1 MELFKRIITTVLA
14 ALVLTSCSSMNS
26 AITIG
31 DKEFSTSDVQKPVD
45 EVLRDRKKVD
55 TSQMQLP
62 EADELLRNQ
71 AQFYIV
77 GILLDRIAADKKLSV
92 TNADIAARRTEILSQ
107 VGGEAELPKALVGA
121 SLAQSN
127 LDAYLKILIISEKL
141 SKDIILSGVSSEQ
154 AAEEVNK
161 IVVALAKKL
170 GVKVNP
176 KYGKWNPET
185 ASIESGDLTDGA
197 VIPAPQVI
205 NYGFRACKT
214 SRSYG
219 QTSIPWWLPMG

>member
-1 MELFKRIITTVLA
+1 MELFKRVITTVLA

-31 DKEFSTSDVQKPVD
+31 DKEFSTSDIQKPVD

-77 GILLDRIAADKKLSV
+77 GILLDRIAADKKLSI

-176 KYGKWNPET
+176 KYGKWNPDT

-197 VIPAPQVI
+197 VTPAP
-205 NYGFRACKT
+205 
-214 SRSYG
+214 
-219 QTSIPWWLPMG
+219 

>member
-1 MELFKRIITTVLA
+1 MKLFKKVITTVLA

-31 DKEFSTSDVQKPVD
+31 DKEFSISDVQKPVD
-45 EVLRDRKKVD
+45 EVLRDRKIVD
-55 TSQMQLP
+55 TTGMQLA

-71 AQFYIV
+71 AQFFIV
-77 GILLDRIAADKKLSV
+77 GVLLDRIATDKKLSV
-92 TNADIAARRTEILSQ
+92 TNADIAARRTEILTQ
-107 VGGEAELPKALVGA
+107 VGGESELPKALVGA

-161 IVVALAKKL
+161 IVVAVAKKL

-176 KYGKWNPET
+176 KYGTWNPDT
-185 ASIESGDLTDGA
+185 ASIESGDITDGA
-197 VIPAPQVI
+197 VTPAP
-205 NYGFRACKT
+205 
-214 SRSYG
+214 
-219 QTSIPWWLPMG
+219 

>member
-176 KYGKWNPET
+176 KYGKWNAAN
-185 ASIESGDLTDGA
+185 ASIESGDITDGA
-197 VIPAPQVI
+197 VTPAP
-205 NYGFRACKT
+205 
-214 SRSYG
+214 
-219 QTSIPWWLPMG
+219 

>member
-1 MELFKRIITTVLA
+1 MELFKRVITTVLA

-31 DKEFSTSDVQKPVD
+31 DKEFSTSDIQKPVD

-176 KYGKWNPET
+176 KYGKWNPDT

-197 VIPAPQVI
+197 VIPAP
-205 NYGFRACKT
+205 
-214 SRSYG
+214 
-219 QTSIPWWLPMG
+219 

>member
-1 MELFKRIITTVLA
+1 MKLFKKIITTVLA
-14 ALVLTSCSSMNS
+14 ALLLTSCSSMNS

-31 DKEFSTSDVQKPVD
+31 DKEFSISDIQKPVD
-45 EVLRDRKKVD
+45 EVLRDRKIVD
-55 TSQMQLP
+55 TSGMQLP
-62 EADELLRNQ
+62 EADKLLRNQ

-77 GILLDRIAADKKLSV
+77 GALLDRIATDKKLSV

-107 VGGEAELPKALVGA
+107 VGGEAELPKALVSA

-161 IVVALAKKL
+161 IVVAVAKKL

-176 KYGKWNPET
+176 KYGKWNPAT

-197 VIPAPQVI
+197 VTPAP
-205 NYGFRACKT
+205 
-214 SRSYG
+214 
-219 QTSIPWWLPMG
+219 

>member
-1 MELFKRIITTVLA
+1 MELFKRVITTVLA

-31 DKEFSTSDVQKPVD
+31 DKEFSTTDIQKPVD

-77 GILLDRIAADKKLSV
+77 GVLLDRVAADKKLSV

-197 VIPAPQVI
+197 VIPAP
-205 NYGFRACKT
+205 
-214 SRSYG
+214 
-219 QTSIPWWLPMG
+219 

>member
-185 ASIESGDLTDGA
+185 ASIESGDITDGA
-197 VIPAPQVI
+197 VTPAP
-205 NYGFRACKT
+205 
-214 SRSYG
+214 
-219 QTSIPWWLPMG
+219 

>member
-31 DKEFSTSDVQKPVD
+31 DKEFSTSDIQKPVD

-176 KYGKWNPET
+176 KYGKWNPDT

-197 VIPAPQVI
+197 VIPAP
-205 NYGFRACKT
+205 
-214 SRSYG
+214 
-219 QTSIPWWLPMG
+219 

>member
-1 MELFKRIITTVLA
+1 MFKRIITTVLA

-107 VGGEAELPKALVGA
+107 VGGEAELPKALVSA

-161 IVVALAKKL
+161 IVVAVAKKL

-176 KYGKWNPET
+176 KYGKWNPDT

-197 VIPAPQVI
+197 VIPAP
-205 NYGFRACKT
+205 
-214 SRSYG
+214 
-219 QTSIPWWLPMG
+219 

>member
-1 MELFKRIITTVLA
+1 MRRKRIQLFKKIITTVLA
-14 ALVLTSCSSMNS
+14 ALLLTSCSSMNS

-31 DKEFSTSDVQKPVD
+31 DKEFSISDIQKPVD
-45 EVLRDRKKVD
+45 EVLRDRKIVD
-55 TSQMQLP
+55 TSGMQLP
-62 EADELLRNQ
+62 EADKLLRNQ

-77 GILLDRIAADKKLSV
+77 GALLDRIATDKKLSI

-107 VGGEAELPKALVGA
+107 VGGEAELPKALVSA

-176 KYGKWNPET
+176 KYGKWNPAT

-197 VIPAPQVI
+197 VIPAP
-205 NYGFRACKT
+205 
-214 SRSYG
+214 
-219 QTSIPWWLPMG
+219 

>member
-1 MELFKRIITTVLA
+1 MFKRIITTVLA

-107 VGGEAELPKALVGA
+107 VGGEAELPKALVSA

-161 IVVALAKKL
+161 IVVAVAKKL

-176 KYGKWNPET
+176 KYGKWNPAT

-197 VIPAPQVI
+197 VTPAP
-205 NYGFRACKT
+205 
-214 SRSYG
+214 
-219 QTSIPWWLPMG
+219 

>member
-1 MELFKRIITTVLA
+1 MFKKVITTVLA

-107 VGGEAELPKALVGA
+107 VGGEAELPKALVSA

-161 IVVALAKKL
+161 IVVAVAKKL

-176 KYGKWNPET
+176 KYGKWNPIT
-185 ASIESGDLTDGA
+185 ASIESGDITDGA
-197 VIPAPQVI
+197 VTPAP
-205 NYGFRACKT
+205 
-214 SRSYG
+214 
-219 QTSIPWWLPMG
+219 

>member
-107 VGGEAELPKALVGA
+107 VGGEAELPKALVSA

-161 IVVALAKKL
+161 IVVAVAKKL

-176 KYGKWNPET
+176 KYGKWNPIT
-185 ASIESGDLTDGA
+185 ASIESGDITDGA
-197 VIPAPQVI
+197 VTPAP
-205 NYGFRACKT
+205 
-214 SRSYG
+214 
-219 QTSIPWWLPMG
+219 

>member
-31 DKEFSTSDVQKPVD
+31 DKEFSTSDIQRPVD

-55 TSQMQLP
+55 TSQMQLA

-176 KYGKWNPET
+176 KYGKWNPDT

-197 VIPAPQVI
+197 VIPAP
-205 NYGFRACKT
+205 
-214 SRSYG
+214 
-219 QTSIPWWLPMG
+219 

>member
-1 MELFKRIITTVLA
+1 MRRKRMELFKRIITTVLA

-107 VGGEAELPKALVGA
+107 VGGEAELPKALVSA

-176 KYGKWNPET
+176 KYGKWNPDT

-197 VIPAPQVI
+197 VIPAP
-205 NYGFRACKT
+205 
-214 SRSYG
+214 
-219 QTSIPWWLPMG
+219 

>member
-1 MELFKRIITTVLA
+1 MFKRIITTVLA

-31 DKEFSTSDVQKPVD
+31 DKEFSTSDIQRPVD

-55 TSQMQLP
+55 TSQMQLA

-176 KYGKWNPET
+176 KYGKWNPDT

-197 VIPAPQVI
+197 VIPAP
-205 NYGFRACKT
+205 
-214 SRSYG
+214 
-219 QTSIPWWLPMG
+219 

>member
-1 MELFKRIITTVLA
+1 MRRKRMKLFKKVITTVLA

-107 VGGEAELPKALVGA
+107 VGGEAELPKALVSA

-176 KYGKWNPET
+176 KYGKWNPDT

-197 VIPAPQVI
+197 VIPAP
-205 NYGFRACKT
+205 
-214 SRSYG
+214 
-219 QTSIPWWLPMG
+219 

>member
-1 MELFKRIITTVLA
+1 MELFKKVITTVLA
-14 ALVLTSCSSMNS
+14 ALLLTSCSSMNS

-197 VIPAPQVI
+197 VIPAP
-205 NYGFRACKT
+205 
-214 SRSYG
+214 
-219 QTSIPWWLPMG
+219 

>member
-1 MELFKRIITTVLA
+1 MRRKRMELFKKIITTVLA
-14 ALVLTSCSSMNS
+14 ALLLASCSSMNS

-31 DKEFSTSDVQKPVD
+31 DKEFSISDIQKPVD

-77 GILLDRIAADKKLSV
+77 GILLDRIAVDKKLSV

-141 SKDIILSGVSSEQ
+141 NEDIVLSGVSSEQ
-154 AAEEVNK
+154 VAEEVNK
-161 IVVALAKKL
+161 IVVALAKQL

-176 KYGKWNPET
+176 KYGTWNPET
-185 ASIESGDLTDGA
+185 ASIESGDITDGA
-197 VIPAPQVI
+197 VTPAP
-205 NYGFRACKT
+205 
-214 SRSYG
+214 
-219 QTSIPWWLPMG
+219 

>member
-1 MELFKRIITTVLA
+1 MKLFKKVITTVLA

-26 AITIG
+26 GITIG
-31 DKEFSTSDVQKPVD
+31 DKEFSSNDIQKPVD
-45 EVLRDRKKVD
+45 EVLRDRKIVD
-55 TSQMQLP
+55 TSEMQLP

-77 GILLDRIAADKKLSV
+77 GVLLDRIATDKNLSI

-107 VGGEAELPKALVGA
+107 VGGEAELPKALVSA

-161 IVVALAKKL
+161 IVVAVAKKL

-176 KYGKWNPET
+176 KYGKWNPAT

-197 VIPAPQVI
+197 VTPAP
-205 NYGFRACKT
+205 
-214 SRSYG
+214 
-219 QTSIPWWLPMG
+219 

>member
-1 MELFKRIITTVLA
+1 MRRKRMELFKRVITTVLA

-31 DKEFSTSDVQKPVD
+31 DKEFSTNDIQKPVD

-62 EADELLRNQ
+62 EADKLLRNQ

-77 GILLDRIAADKKLSV
+77 GVLLDRIATDKKLSI

-176 KYGKWNPET
+176 KYGKWNPDT

-197 VIPAPQVI
+197 VIPAP
-205 NYGFRACKT
+205 
-214 SRSYG
+214 
-219 QTSIPWWLPMG
+219 

>member
-1 MELFKRIITTVLA
+1 MRRKRMELFKKIITTVLA
-14 ALVLTSCSSMNS
+14 ALLLTSCSSMNS

-31 DKEFSTSDVQKPVD
+31 DKEFSISDIQKPVD

-176 KYGKWNPET
+176 KYGKWNPDT

-197 VIPAPQVI
+197 VIPAP
-205 NYGFRACKT
+205 
-214 SRSYG
+214 
-219 QTSIPWWLPMG
+219 

>member
-1 MELFKRIITTVLA
+1 MRRKRTELFKRGFTIVLA

-55 TSQMQLP
+55 TSQMQLA

-176 KYGKWNPET
+176 KYGKWNPDT

-197 VIPAPQVI
+197 VIPAP
-205 NYGFRACKT
+205 
-214 SRSYG
+214 
-219 QTSIPWWLPMG
+219 

>member
-1 MELFKRIITTVLA
+1 MELFKRVVTTVLA

-31 DKEFSTSDVQKPVD
+31 DKEFSTSDIQKPVD

-62 EADELLRNQ
+62 GSDELLRNQ
-71 AQFYIV
+71 VQFSIV
-77 GILLDRIAADKKLSV
+77 GVLLDRIATDKKLSV
-92 TNADIAARRTEILSQ
+92 TNADIAARRTEILTQ

-141 SKDIILSGVSSEQ
+141 SKDIILSGISSEQ

-161 IVVALAKKL
+161 IVVAVAKKL

-176 KYGKWNPET
+176 KYGKWNADT
-185 ASIESGDLTDGA
+185 ASVESSDITDGA
-197 VIPAPQVI
+197 VTPAP
-205 NYGFRACKT
+205 
-214 SRSYG
+214 
-219 QTSIPWWLPMG
+219 

>member
-31 DKEFSTSDVQKPVD
+31 DKEFSKSDVQKPVD

-197 VIPAPQVI
+197 VIPAP
-205 NYGFRACKT
+205 
-214 SRSYG
+214 
-219 QTSIPWWLPMG
+219 

>member
-1 MELFKRIITTVLA
+1 MKLFKKVITTVLA

-107 VGGEAELPKALVGA
+107 VGGEAELPKALVSA

-161 IVVALAKKL
+161 IVVAVAKKL

-176 KYGKWNPET
+176 KYGKWNPVT
-185 ASIESGDLTDGA
+185 ASIESGDITDGA
-197 VIPAPQVI
+197 VTPAP
-205 NYGFRACKT
+205 
-214 SRSYG
+214 
-219 QTSIPWWLPMG
+219 

>member
-1 MELFKRIITTVLA
+1 MKLFKKVITTVLA

-45 EVLRDRKKVD
+45 EVLRDRKIVD
-55 TSQMQLP
+55 TAGMQLA

-71 AQFYIV
+71 AQFFIV
-77 GILLDRIAADKKLSV
+77 GVLLDRIATDKKLSV
-92 TNADIAARRTEILSQ
+92 TNADIAARRTEILTQ
-107 VGGEAELPKALVGA
+107 VGGESELPKALVGA

-161 IVVALAKKL
+161 IVVAVAKKL

-176 KYGKWNPET
+176 KYGTWNPDT
-185 ASIESGDLTDGA
+185 ASIESGDITGGA
-197 VIPAPQVI
+197 VTPAP
-205 NYGFRACKT
+205 
-214 SRSYG
+214 
-219 QTSIPWWLPMG
+219 

>member
-1 MELFKRIITTVLA
+1 MELFKRVITTVLA

-31 DKEFSTSDVQKPVD
+31 DKEFSTSDIQRPVD

-55 TSQMQLP
+55 TSQMQLA

-176 KYGKWNPET
+176 KYGKWNPIT
-185 ASIESGDLTDGA
+185 ASIESGDITDGA
-197 VIPAPQVI
+197 VTPAP
-205 NYGFRACKT
+205 
-214 SRSYG
+214 
-219 QTSIPWWLPMG
+219 

>member
-31 DKEFSTSDVQKPVD
+31 DKEFSISDIQKPVD

-197 VIPAPQVI
+197 VIPAP
-205 NYGFRACKT
+205 
-214 SRSYG
+214 
-219 QTSIPWWLPMG
+219 

>member
-1 MELFKRIITTVLA
+1 MKLFKKVITTVLA

-107 VGGEAELPKALVGA
+107 VGGEAELPKALVSA

-161 IVVALAKKL
+161 IVVAVAKKL

-176 KYGKWNPET
+176 KYGKWNPIT
-185 ASIESGDLTDGA
+185 ASIESGDITDGA
-197 VIPAPQVI
+197 VTPAP
-205 NYGFRACKT
+205 
-214 SRSYG
+214 
-219 QTSIPWWLPMG
+219 

>member
-176 KYGKWNPET
+176 KYGKWNPDT

-197 VIPAPQVI
+197 VTPAP
-205 NYGFRACKT
+205 
-214 SRSYG
+214 
-219 QTSIPWWLPMG
+219 

>member
-1 MELFKRIITTVLA
+1 MKLFKKVITTVLA

-26 AITIG
+26 GITIG
-31 DKEFSTSDVQKPVD
+31 DKEFSSNDIQKPVD
-45 EVLRDRKKVD
+45 EVLRDRKIVD
-55 TSQMQLP
+55 TSEMQLP

-77 GILLDRIAADKKLSV
+77 GVLLDRIATDKNLRI

-107 VGGEAELPKALVGA
+107 VGGEAELPKALVSA

-161 IVVALAKKL
+161 IVVAVAKKL

-176 KYGKWNPET
+176 KYGKWNPAT

-197 VIPAPQVI
+197 VTPAP
-205 NYGFRACKT
+205 
-214 SRSYG
+214 
-219 QTSIPWWLPMG
+219 

>member
-1 MELFKRIITTVLA
+1 LFKRIITTVLA

-161 IVVALAKKL
+161 TVVALAKKL

-176 KYGKWNPET
+176 KYGKWNPDT

-197 VIPAPQVI
+197 VIPAP
-205 NYGFRACKT
+205 
-214 SRSYG
+214 
-219 QTSIPWWLPMG
+219 

>member
-1 MELFKRIITTVLA
+1 MELFKRVITTVLA

-31 DKEFSTSDVQKPVD
+31 DKEFSTSDIQRPVD

-55 TSQMQLP
+55 TSQMQLA

-197 VIPAPQVI
+197 VIPAP
-205 NYGFRACKT
+205 
-214 SRSYG
+214 
-219 QTSIPWWLPMG
+219 

>member
-1 MELFKRIITTVLA
+1 MELFKRVITTVLA

-31 DKEFSTSDVQKPVD
+31 DKEFSTSDIQRPVD

-55 TSQMQLP
+55 TSQMQLA

-176 KYGKWNPET
+176 KYGKWNPDT

-197 VIPAPQVI
+197 VIPAP
-205 NYGFRACKT
+205 
-214 SRSYG
+214 
-219 QTSIPWWLPMG
+219 